1 MLRWFMVAKRLCLG
15 VFSLFLSAV
24 GYAAPLPHPVAWDAL
39 REPRFESVG
48 AGIIPRDV
56 VAALAQ
62 DKAGLLWVAT
72 GDGLVRFDGYRF
84 RAQERDSADASRR
97 SLGWIRVLLP
107 ARDGRLW
114 IGTET
119 DGLAAYDP
127 RSERISDY
135 GLDDKPAAD
144 AGRRPQPTIRAL
156 AEDDDGAIWVGSI
169 GGGVARFDKAS
180 ARFTHFRHTVGQA
193 GSLPDDRV
201 LSLLVDRAGTLWVGT
216 WSGLSRKRRGSERF
230 EPVASH
236 LIGPQVQALH
246 QASDGRIWAGTQR
259 GTLVTLDPQTGEAR
273 VVNRNGTSDDAPGA
287 AVSAFAEAPGG
298 ETWVG
303 TATGIDII
311 DRNLRPLRQ
320 LRHDIRRPAGL
331 AGHEVTALI
340 TDRAG
345 WLWVGGFGLG
355 LQRHNPNNRSIWMRG
370 PDLEPESRLNDAS
383 VRSLLPLSNGEIWAA
398 SQRGGIAIMDDALRV
413 VGELLPEPA
422 PTPPRQP
429 KPVGRAAARVTA
441 MAQARDGSVWLG
453 TDAFL
458 YQFDT
463 NRRQSRA
470 LPTEGGATRFLL
482 AGSTGDLWL
491 ASEDGLYRLRP
502 GANRLERVHLRD
514 GAAPLQGAV
523 HVLAEA
529 PDASLWVGTV
539 QGLFRLAAGQHALE
553 PVVSPAGA
561 GLANQSVAG
570 LLFDRQGSLWVDT
583 GTAGLHRMVRWDG
596 RQAWFDRISERHGI
610 VNRPFGSNLLADG
623 RGRIWTQI
631 QVYDPSTDR
640 MIGLGA
646 AEGADLGTGW
656 FLSYGQTTDG
666 RMLFGGSKGLLVVRP
681 ESFDASD
688 YAPPLIATELRIN
701 GQRQSAGNLEQGLE
715 ITPEQRRFSLEFA
728 ALDYSEPRQIRYAF
742 RLDGFD
748 RDWSV
753 GASNNRVA
761 SYSNLDPGRYVLRVR
776 ATNRSGVWS
785 PHEMSI
791 ALQVQPSWWQQW
803 WFRALVLVLLA
814 AAMAGVVQLRTRRL
828 RLNQLALEAK
838 VQQRTAE
845 LQRMTGALNESSL
858 TDPLTGLRNR
868 RFFSMHIAS
877 DVALAMRAHE
887 NYLQHGADLAS
898 DADLI
903 FFMFDIDHFKDIN
916 DRYGHAAGDAV
927 LTQMRSRL
935 TAVFRD
941 TDYLVRWGG
950 EEFLVV
956 ARGTSR
962 DSAPDLAE
970 RARAAV
976 AQTPFEIDG
985 GLRLAKTCSV
995 GFASFPLCRRLPQA
1009 LDWDAVLNVADA
1021 CLYAVKNA
1029 GRNGWLGVLDVDD
1042 DSIESIQSGARQPI
1056 ARWARSGHP
1065 VMASAP
1071 GLQGWSDAADT
1082 KPSSD

>member
-1 MLRWFMVAKRLCLG
+1 MLRWFMVARQLCLG
-15 VFSLFLSAV
+15 VFFLLLSAL
-24 GYAAPLPHPVAWDAL
+24 GHAAPMPLPVAWDAL

-56 VAALAQ
+56 VAAMAQ
-62 DKAGLLWVAT
+62 DKAGLIWVAT

-84 RAQERDSADASRR
+84 RAQERDTTDVSRR
-97 SLGWIRVLLP
+97 SLGWIRALLP

-119 DGLAAYDP
+119 HGLAAYDP
-127 RSERISDY
+127 RSERVSDY
-135 GLDDKPAAD
+135 GLDDQPVA
-144 AGRRPQPTIRAL
+144 AGRSQALPTIRAL

-180 ARFTHFRHTVGQA
+180 ARFTHFRHDLRQA

-201 LSLLVDRAGTLWVGT
+201 LSLLVDRTGTLWVGT
-216 WSGLSRKRRGSERF
+216 WSGLSRKPRGSDRF
-230 EPVASH
+230 EPVAAH
-236 LIGPQVQALH
+236 LIGAQVQALH

-259 GTLVTLDPQTGEAR
+259 GTLVTLDPQTAEAR
-273 VVNRNGTSDDAPGA
+273 VVKRSPGGDNTPGS

-303 TATGIDII
+303 TETGIDVI

-331 AGHEVTALI
+331 AGHEVTALM

-370 PDLEPESRLNDAS
+370 PDLAPASPLNDPS
-383 VRSLLPLSNGEIWAA
+383 VRSLLPLASGEIWAA
-398 SQRGGIAIMDDALRV
+398 PQRGGIAIMDGALRV
-413 VGELLPEPA
+413 VGELSPEPA
-422 PTPPRQP
+422 PTPPGQP
-429 KPVGRAAARVTA
+429 KPAGGAATRVTA
-441 MAQARDGSVWLG
+441 MAQTRDGSIWLG
-453 TDAFL
+453 TDTFL

-463 NRRQSRA
+463 NRRQVQA
-470 LPTEGGATRFLL
+470 LPSEGGGTRFLL
-482 AGSTGDLWL
+482 AGSKGDLWL

-502 GANRLERVHLRD
+502 GADRLERLRLRD
-514 GAAPLQGAV
+514 GATPLQGAV

-529 PDASLWVGTV
+529 PDTSLWVGTV
-539 QGLFRLAAGQHALE
+539 QGLFRLAASQQELE

-561 GLANQSVAG
+561 GLANPSVAG

-583 GTAGLHRMVRWDG
+583 GTAGLHRMLRWDG

-610 VNRPFGSNLLADG
+610 VNRPFGANLLADA

-646 AEGADLGTGW
+646 VEGADLGTGW
-656 FLSYGQTTDG
+656 FLSYAQTPDG

-688 YAPPLIATELRIN
+688 YAPPLIATELRID
-701 GQRQSAGNLEQGLE
+701 GKRQSAGNLEQGLAL
-715 ITPEQRRFSLEFA
+715 TPDQRRFSLEFA

-748 RDWSV
+748 PDWSI
-753 GASNNRVA
+753 GSSNNRVA
-761 SYSNLDPGRYVLRVR
+761 SYSNLDPGHYVLRVR

-785 PHEMSI
+785 PNELAI
-791 ALQVQPSWWQQW
+791 ALQVQPTWWQQW
-803 WFRALVLVLLA
+803 WFRALALVLLA
-814 AAMAGVVQLRTRRL
+814 AAMVGVVQLRTRRL

-877 DVALAMRAHE
+877 DVALALRAHE
-887 NYLQHGADLAS
+887 NHLQHGTDLPG

-903 FFMFDIDHFKDIN
+903 FFMFDLDHFKDIN

-927 LTQMRSRL
+927 LTQMRARL

-962 DSAPDLAE
+962 DAAPELAE

-995 GFASFPLCRRLPQA
+995 GFASFPLCSRLPHA
-1009 LDWDAVLNVADA
+1009 LAWDAVLNVADA

-1042 DSIESIQSGARQPI
+1042 DSAESIQTGARQPI

-1071 GLQGWSDAADT
+1071 GLRGWSGSAD
-1082 KPSSD
+1082 KGASSG